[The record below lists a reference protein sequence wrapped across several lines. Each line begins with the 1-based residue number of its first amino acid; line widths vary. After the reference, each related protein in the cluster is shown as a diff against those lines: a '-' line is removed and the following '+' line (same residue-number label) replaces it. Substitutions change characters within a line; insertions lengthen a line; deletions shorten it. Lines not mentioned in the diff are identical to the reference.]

1 MKPKSNKIPTFTL
14 VLVLLHPLDDESSRA
29 NAADT
34 MESNNSL
41 GMPTPGL
48 EPAMQPIPTSATG
61 GSGPATRPRAARHFN
76 AQALLDRQ
84 CQWSGPV

>member
-1 MKPKSNKIPTFTL
+1 MKPKSKKIPHFTL
-14 VLVLLHPLDDESSRA
+14 VLVLLHQLDDDSAQA
-29 NAADT
+29 NAAAI
-34 MESNNSL
+34 ESINSF